1 MNRTNQVT
9 YTSVLI
15 KGFNALY
22 SIFLVK
28 ILTQKLGLGDY
39 GYYLLVTG
47 VLSTIASLDFGLF
60 KLSINVGSKSDKN
73 ETNAGQQALVI
84 LYLPIFISMVLAIIG
99 MTIFCLS
106 DILNFEWSKN
116 ISLGTYLSL
125 FVVAGALLFKTSTER
140 FLEGRG
146 DYHVITR
153 FIVLQALIDSSVL
166 AFIYFDD
173 ISVLKAINI
182 FLIKYVIS
190 SLLFIVLSYSIIG
203 KILLVKVSR
212 KDFEIV
218 RKDILSTTQISLVAI
233 ASQRLDRYIMA
244 YFFGLETTAVFA
256 ISKQIYDGIKSL
268 ASIGSKYYLADIL
281 RSKLNGKLYS
291 LVRRRIIYF
300 LLVYFLLLVNLEH
313 ISAFFSIAESKE
325 LLEYSFLWCCLGLA
339 WSFSN
344 AKLYQLTFNGDF
356 RSQLRLEYVVVPINL
371 FFSCSLAALGYHV
384 APIIGSLVQLCIVS
398 LYFIRLDI
406 RNK

>member
-15 KGFNALY
+15 KGFNVLY

-47 VLSTIASLDFGLF
+47 VLSTIASIDFGLF
-60 KLSINVGSKSDKN
+60 KLSINVGSKSVNN
-73 ETNAGQQALVI
+73 ETSAGQQALVI

-99 MTIFCLS
+99 MIIFCLS
-106 DILNFEWSKN
+106 DILNFKWSN
-116 ISLGTYLSL
+116 SISLGTYLSL
-125 FVVAGALLFKTSTER
+125 FFIAGALLFKTSIER

-146 DYHVITR
+146 DYQVITR
-153 FIVLQALIDSSVL
+153 FIILQALVDLSVIT
-166 AFIYFDD
+166 FIYFDD

-182 FLIKYVIS
+182 FLIKNLLA
-190 SLLFIVLSYSIIG
+190 SLLFLVLSNSIIR
-203 KILLVKVSR
+203 KIFFVKVSK

-218 RKDILSTTQISLVAI
+218 KKDILSTTQISLVAI

-244 YFFGLETTAVFA
+244 YFFGLETTAIFA

-281 RSKLNGKLYS
+281 RSKQNGKLSS

-300 LLVYFLLLVNLEH
+300 LLVYLFLFVNLEH
-313 ISAFFSIAESKE
+313 ISAFFLV
-325 LLEYSFLWCCLGLA
+325 LLNLGN
-339 WSFSN
+339 SYNTVSS
-344 AKLYQLTFNGDF
+344 G
-356 RSQLRLEYVVVPINL
+356 VV
-371 FFSCSLAALGYHV
+371 
-384 APIIGSLVQLCIVS
+384 
-398 LYFIRLDI
+398 
-406 RNK
+406 